1 MIISLYTLL
10 TAVADSFANQ
20 MKGLMHQENVDIVIQ
35 SKFSTTPLSS
45 SISPKVVTQIA
56 HIAEVKSMVGIVLGR
71 KRLDRKSVV

>member
-45 SISPKVVTQIA
+45 SINIFEILFLYLFIILIELSFEFPSI
-56 HIAEVKSMVGIVLGR
+56 IMYSILI
-71 KRLDRKSVV
+71 